1 MNIRMASFKDI
12 LAQLKPAQ
20 TMMSRYWNRLSQI
33 FPNISPMLPD
43 AYSARLEKPDG
54 VDITFSI
61 STPPGSGLLH
71 AEVLVSSD
79 DDKIAEKLQEEGCL
93 DEVISF
99 YGEESAL
106 ETVEEVA
113 KFIRSII
120 VIAGGAVDTDAAEAA
135 KVSESEDQSE
145 EESEEEK
152 EPEKVSLFGH
162 FSRYK
167 EEHPSDDSE
176 EEGDKK
182 K

>member
-12 LAQLKPAQ
+12 FAQLKQAQ
-20 TMMSRYWNRLSQI
+20 TMMRIYWNWLSQI
-33 FPNISPMLPD
+33 FPSISPMLPD

-113 KFIRSII
+113 EFIRSII
-120 VIAGGAVDTDAAEAA
+120 VIAGGAVDTEAA
-135 KVSESEDQSE
+135 KVSE
-145 EESEEEK
+145 
-152 EPEKVSLFGH
+152 L
-162 FSRYK
+162 
-167 EEHPSDDSE
+167 EH
-176 EEGDKK
+176 
-182 K
+182 